1 MGDLD
6 GDDLAAELADLDAQ
20 PTVIPE
26 ARVRAALDALGVPKG
41 STATVVDSTQVP
53 MMLVVTDS
61 GEAWK
66 VGGVVNMPR
75 LEAVA
80 LLRAIA
86 DGWDLDLMGVSDD

>member
-1 MGDLD
+1 
-6 GDDLAAELADLDAQ
+6 
-20 PTVIPE
+20 
-26 ARVRAALDALGVPKG
+26 
-41 STATVVDSTQVP
+41 